1 LVVKA
6 FLIISVFSIFVTI
19 SSVLLVNGVIDQLD
33 GGEDDTYLKMLLFV
47 ILIYIVLMGMLL
59 SIWNEPINEL
69 YQSFFLDEPNLA
81 MSERVQ

>member
-1 LVVKA
+1 
-6 FLIISVFSIFVTI
+6 
-19 SSVLLVNGVIDQLD
+19 
-33 GGEDDTYLKMLLFV
+33 MLLFV

-69 YQSFFLDEPNLA
+69 YQSFFLDEPNPA

>member
-1 LVVKA
+1 MVVKA

-69 YQSFFLDEPNLA
+69 YQSFFLDEPNPA